1 MLIPDR
7 RAFVAGATLAS
18 TLLSPSLKT
27 HTANDALI
35 LGGFLMPESG
45 YDAYADMLRGRG
57 YNPRFYSYNDPIL
70 QNNGSLEPPT
80 PASLLVGHSKG
91 AKTVASWMAKRRQKP
106 VPSVLIEPVDVD
118 PPRDPH
124 FSVLE
129 LWETNQETIA
139 SVPTLIISA
148 PFTETSKRYGKAS
161 NLCAPV
167 GQDSRAFFEAALRS
181 RRKTNTAAPLALVEF
196 STLGHND
203 VTSAALGGCAD
214 GPGRAAGAQAVAHV
228 VSSWLETLNNG
239 DDFPA
244 TLQQANI
251 RLPFEVYTDTVTE
264 SF

>member
-1 MLIPDR
+1 MMIPDR
-7 RAFVAGATLAS
+7 RAFVAGATLVS

-27 HTANDALI
+27 RDANDALM

-45 YDAYADMLRGRG
+45 YDAYSDTLRERG
-57 YNPRFYSYNDPIL
+57 YNPRFFSYNDPIL
-70 QNNGSLEPPT
+70 QSDSSLEPPT

-91 AKTVASWMAKRRQKP
+91 AKTVASWMAKRRQNP
-106 VPSVLIEPVDVD
+106 IPSVLIEPVDVD
-118 PPRDPH
+118 PPRGPH

-161 NLCAPV
+161 NLCAPA
-167 GQDSRAFFEAALRS
+167 GQDSQAFFEAALRS
-181 RRKTNTAAPLALVEF
+181 RRKTSAMAPLALVEF

-214 GPGRAAGAQAVAHV
+214 GPGRATGAQAVSQV

-239 DDFPA
+239 HDFAA
-244 TLQQANI
+244 TLQQASI
-251 RLPFEVYTDTVTE
+251 GLPFEVSTY
-264 SF
+264 